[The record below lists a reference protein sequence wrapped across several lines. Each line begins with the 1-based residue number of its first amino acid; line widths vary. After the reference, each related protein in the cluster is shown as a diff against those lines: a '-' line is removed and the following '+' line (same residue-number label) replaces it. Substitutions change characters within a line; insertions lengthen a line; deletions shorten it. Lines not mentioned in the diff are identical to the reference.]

1 MKVIAQQGDSIDSL
15 CWRHLGTTDAVEA
28 TLLLNPGIAALGAVL
43 PMGTAVILP
52 DTVVE
57 TQRSTPVIQLWD

>member
-1 MKVIAQQGDSIDSL
+1 MQVIAQQGDSIDYL

-57 TQRSTPVIQLWD
+57 TPRSTSFIQLWD